1 MATTVALL
9 RAINV
14 GGHTVTMAALKGHFE
29 ALGLRGVETFIA
41 SGNVLFDADVD
52 PDAGADAAPDAAL
65 AARIA
70 AHLEAVLGF
79 PVATFLRGGDELAAV
94 AACRPF
100 DDATMADAA
109 ALNIGFLASPLSP
122 DDVGVLQGLETD
134 IDAFAAVGREV
145 YWLCR
150 RKQSESRFNNAVFER
165 TLRRQATFRGHNTV
179 ARLAARV
186 AARAG

>member
-1 MATTVALL
+1 MPTTVALL

-41 SGNVLFDADVD
+41 SGNVLFDADAP
-52 PDAGADAAPDAAL
+52 PDEAQ

-70 AHLEAVLGF
+70 AHLEAALGF
-79 PVATFLRGGDELAAV
+79 PVATFLRHGDELAAV

-100 DDATMADAA
+100 DDAALADAA
-109 ALNIGFLASPLSP
+109 ALNIGFLASPLTP
-122 DDVGVLQGLETD
+122 DEVGALERFRTD
-134 IDAFAAVGREV
+134 IDDFAAVGREV

-150 RKQSESRFNNAVFER
+150 RKQSESTFNNAVFER
-165 TLRRQATFRGHNTV
+165 ALRRQATFRGRNTV
-179 ARLAARV
+179 VRLAARV
-186 AARAG
+186 AARGGGS